1 MKEIE
6 CSGRKLRGDLLGGWA
21 DKEVFSEADTFMNS
35 EGLEGASGAKGWG
48 EWGGIASRWR
58 RQHECRPWSKRVRRG
73 RGSSKVGR
81 RPGEPFLGSVS
92 WESPKVRDKHCF
104 PSKDYRMLKWAPRKT
119 RVLY

>member
-48 EWGGIASRWR
+48 E
-58 RQHECRPWSKRVRRG
+58 V
-73 RGSSKVGR
+73 
-81 RPGEPFLGSVS
+81 GEPQSPAGRHTKGPPRHREGS
-92 WESPKVRDKHCF
+92 
-104 PSKDYRMLKWAPRKT
+104 
-119 RVLY
+119 